1 MMISSVFFVVDKY
14 RLNSMTNDNSHP
26 IYAALARR
34 ILILDGGMGTMIQR
48 HALGEADFRGERF
61 ADWHMDIKGNN
72 DLLVLTRPDVI
83 AGVHQA
89 YLDAGADIIETN
101 TFNATRIAMADY
113 GMEAL
118 VWEIN
123 HAAASLC
130 RRLCDAATA
139 ADPSRPRFVA
149 GVLGPTNRTCS
160 ISPKVS
166 DPGFRNIHFDDL
178 VDAYLESIDGLVK
191 GGADLLLVETVF
203 DTLNAKAAVFAIHRY
218 FDEHGLSLPVMISG
232 TITDQSGRTLTGQT
246 TEAFLNSLEHADALS
261 FGLNCALGPDML
273 RQYVEELARICPTH
287 VSVHPNAGLPN
298 AFGEYDLTPDMMADS
313 IRAWAEEGLVNI
325 VGGCCGTT
333 PEHIAAIARAVASV
347 PPRPLPEI
355 EPRCRLAGLEPL
367 NIGESD
373 LFVNVG
379 ERTNVT
385 GSRAFAKLILNG
397 DYDTALEVARQ
408 QVENGAQVIDI
419 NMDEGMLDAEAAMV
433 RFLNLIAAEPDIAR
447 VPVMIDSSKWSVIEA
462 GLKCFQGKGIV
473 NSISLKEG
481 EEAFL
486 HHARL
491 LRRYGAA
498 VVVMAFDE
506 AGQADS
512 FARKTSICER
522 CYRLL
527 VDVAGFPPQDIIFD
541 PNIFAVATGIDEH
554 ARYGLDFIEA
564 TGWIRQHLPHAK
576 VSGGVSNVSFSFR
589 GNNKV
594 REAIHAVFLY
604 HAIRHGMTMGI
615 VNAGALEVYEEV
627 DATLRERI
635 EDVILVR
642 TPHDG
647 GDATEHLIELAET
660 FRGEAAASKGE
671 DLAWRALPVEKRIAH
686 ALVKGIGSHIVEDT
700 EILRQSLPRPISV
713 IEGPLMDGMNVVG
726 DLFGSGKM
734 FLPQVVKSARVMK
747 QAVAYLEPFI
757 EEEKRKSGV
766 AAAEVKG
773 TIIMATVKGD
783 VHDIGKNIVGV
794 VLRCNNY
801 QVVDLGVMVPAQ
813 KILDAAKEHR
823 ADIIG
828 LSGLITPSLEEMSHV
843 AKEMQR
849 QGFTQP
855 LLIGGATTSRVHT
868 AVKIDPCYTG
878 PVVYVP
884 DASRAVGVC
893 SNLLSDALADDFK
906 HQVADDYQKAREI
919 HAGRSAVRLASLE
932 EARANRYQGD
942 WANYQ
947 PPVPTW
953 LGVRRFE
960 RYSLAEISRYI
971 DWTPFFQSWEL
982 AGRFPAILDDEVV
995 GESAR
1000 ALWHDA
1006 QAMLQKIVDENW
1018 LQANAVIG
1026 LFPAESVDGEDI
1038 LVRDPQDGS
1047 VRMTWVGLRQQLP
1060 KARGEGA
1067 KPNWALADFI
1077 APANSGV
1084 RDYIGAFAV
1093 TAGIGIDAHVA
1104 RFEAAGDDYSAIM
1117 LKALADRLAEAFAEL
1132 MHERVRTEFWGYAAD
1147 ESLDNEGLISES
1159 YRGIRPAPGYPACP
1173 DHSVK
1178 PALFALLDAPS
1189 IGMSLTESHAMLPT
1203 AAVSG
1208 FYFSHPDSRYFGV
1221 GKIDRDQAKSVAARK
1236 GQAQGRVERDLASN
1250 LAYDPD

>member
-1 MMISSVFFVVDKY
+1 
-14 RLNSMTNDNSHP
+14 MTNKTPHP
-26 IYAALARR
+26 IYAQLAHR

-48 HALGEADFRGERF
+48 HALGEAEFRGERF
-61 ADWHMDIKGNN
+61 ADWPSDVKGNN

-113 GMEAL
+113 GMASL
-118 VWEIN
+118 AWEIN

-130 RRLCDAATA
+130 RRVCDAATA
-139 ADPSRPRFVA
+139 ADPTKPRFVA

-166 DPGFRNIHFDDL
+166 DPGFRNIHFDEL
-178 VDAYLESIDGLVK
+178 VSAYLESIDGLVK
-191 GGADLLLVETVF
+191 GGADLLLVETIF
-203 DTLNAKAAVFAIHRY
+203 DTLNAKAAVFAIDQY
-218 FDEHGLSLPVMISG
+218 FDEHGVTLPVMISG

-246 TEAFLNSLEHADALS
+246 TEAFYNSLEHADALS
-261 FGLNCALGPDML
+261 FGLNCALGPEML
-273 RQYVEELARICPTH
+273 RPYLEELSGLCASF

-298 AFGEYDLTPDMMADS
+298 AFGEYDLTPAMMAAS
-313 IRAWAEEGLVNI
+313 IREWGEAGLMNI

-333 PEHIAAIARAVASV
+333 PAHIAAMAEAVRGLA
-347 PPRPLPEI
+347 PRPLPDI
-355 EPRCRLAGLEPL
+355 APKCRLAGLEPL
-367 NIGESD
+367 NIGEHD

-385 GSRAFAKLILNG
+385 GSRAFAKLILN
-397 DYDTALEVARQ
+397 DDFNTALEVARQ
-408 QVENGAQVIDI
+408 QVENGAQIIDI

-481 EEAFL
+481 REAFIRQ
-486 HHARL
+486 ARL

-506 AGQADS
+506 AGQADTLT
-512 FARKTSICER
+512 RKIEICR
-522 CYRLL
+522 QSYRIL
-527 VDVAGFPPQDIIFD
+527 VEEVGFPPQDIIFD

-564 TGWIRQHLPHAK
+564 ADWIRRNLPHAK

-604 HAIRHGMTMGI
+604 HAIQHGMTMGI
-615 VNAGALEVYEEV
+615 VNAGALEVYEEI
-627 DATLRERI
+627 DPGLRERI
-635 EDVILVR
+635 EDVILCR
-642 TPHDG
+642 APREG
-647 GDATEHLIELAET
+647 GDATERLIALAET

-671 DLAWRALPVEKRIAH
+671 DLAWRALPVEKRIEH
-686 ALVKGIGSHIVEDT
+686 ALVKGITSFIVEDA
-700 EILRQSLPRPISV
+700 EILRQSLPRPINV

-726 DLFGSGKM
+726 DLFGAGKM

-757 EEEKRKSGV
+757 EEEKRLLGTAD
-766 AAAEVKG
+766 AAAKG
-773 TIIMATVKGD
+773 VIVLATVKGD

-801 QVVDLGVMVPAQ
+801 QVIDLGVMVPAQ
-813 KILDAAKEHR
+813 KILDAAREHR

-828 LSGLITPSLEEMSHV
+828 LSGLITPSLEEMSHM
-843 AKEMQR
+843 AREMQR
-849 QGFTQP
+849 HGMTLP

-868 AVKIDPCYTG
+868 AVKIAPHYGG
-878 PVVYVP
+878 PVVYVA

-893 SNLLSDALADDFK
+893 ASLLSDEMAEDFK
-906 HQVADDYQKAREI
+906 RKVADDYQLARDI
-919 HAGRSAVRLASLE
+919 HAGRGAVKLATLE
-932 EARANRYQGD
+932 EARANRLRTD
-942 WANYQ
+942 WSAYR
-947 PPVPTW
+947 PPAPQW
-953 LGVRRFE
+953 LGVRQFTH
-960 RYSLAEISRYI
+960 YALADISRYI

-982 AGRFPAILDDEVV
+982 AGRFPAILDDAVV

-1006 QAMLQKIVDENW
+1006 QAMLQKVIDENW

-1026 LFPAESVDGEDI
+1026 LFPAQSVNGEDI
-1038 LVRDPQDGS
+1038 RILDPQDGS
-1047 VRMTWVGLRQQLP
+1047 VRMTWVGVRQQLP
-1060 KARGEGA
+1060 KAREEGA

-1077 APANSGV
+1077 APAESGV
-1084 RDYIGAFAV
+1084 TDYVGAFAV
-1093 TAGIGIDAHVA
+1093 TAGIGLEAHVA
-1104 RFEAAGDDYSAIM
+1104 RFEAAHDDYSAIL

-1132 MHERVRTEFWGYAAD
+1132 MHERVRKEFWGYADD
-1147 ESLDNEGLISES
+1147 EQLDNDGLIAET

-1178 PALFALLDAPS
+1178 AALFSLIDAPA
-1189 IGMSLTESHAMLPT
+1189 IGMTLTEHYAMLPT

-1221 GKIDRDQAKSVAARK
+1221 GKIDRDQVADVAARK
-1236 GQAQGRVERDLASN
+1236 GVSLAQAERDLAPN
-1250 LAYDPD
+1250 LSYDPAD